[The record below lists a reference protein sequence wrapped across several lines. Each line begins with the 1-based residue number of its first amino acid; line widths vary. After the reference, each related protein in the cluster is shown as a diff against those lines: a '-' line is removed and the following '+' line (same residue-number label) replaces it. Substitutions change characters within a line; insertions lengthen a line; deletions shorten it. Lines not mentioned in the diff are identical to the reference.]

1 VSGPPSVRIDR
12 LTLSAGTMTE
22 AQGRRLAELV
32 GQELVRLPAS
42 APTRTER
49 ADVSVTVPAGRTL
62 EATARAVATAI
73 EAVLRA
79 DGAG

>member
-1 VSGPPSVRIDR
+1 MSGPPSVRIDR
-12 LTLSAGTMTE
+12 LTLNAGTMTE

-49 ADVSVTVPAGRTL
+49 ADVSVTGPAGRTL
-62 EATARAVATAI
+62 EATARAVAAAI

-79 DGAG
+79 DEG

>member
-1 VSGPPSVRIDR
+1 MSGPPSVRIDR

-32 GQELVRLPAS
+32 GQELLRLPAS
-42 APTRTER
+42 APAWTER
-49 ADVSVTVPAGRTL
+49 ADVSVAGPAGRTL
-62 EATARAVATAI
+62 EATARAVVAAI

>member
-1 VSGPPSVRIDR
+1 VSGQPSVRIDR
-12 LTLSAGTMTE
+12 LTLTAGTMTE

-32 GQELVRLPAS
+32 GQELLRLPAS
-42 APTRTER
+42 APARTER
-49 ADVSVTVPAGRTL
+49 VDVSVAGPAGRTL
-62 EATARAVATAI
+62 EATARAVVAAI